1 MSCLAD
7 APLNQ
12 HFEKELTPK
21 QLLAT
26 LTSTCFAS
34 VHLHHS
40 RRKRCSCPP
49 CPALP
54 PMIVSAL
61 APRSASTLTA
71 LHNLPL
77 VEPWV
82 EPLLHDPG
90 LGLTALTRLRAL
102 TLRQTWEELKELRA
116 ADLPL
121 SLEDLKL
128 VDVVEHPRHVE
139 RVWEDLP
146 LFVAFDALQNLRRI
160 TLANYWCLKL
170 RWHPALRPPSLEV
183 CAPSPL
189 RPVS

>member
-1 MSCLAD
+1 VSCLAD

-61 APRSASTLTA
+61 APRSASLTA
-71 LHNLPL
+71 LYNLPL

-82 EPLLHDPG
+82 EPPPHDPG

-102 TLRQTWEELKELRA
+102 TLRQTWEELAELRA
-116 ADLPL
+116 AELPP

-146 LFVAFDALQNLRRI
+146 LFVAFDTFQNLRQI
-160 TLANYWCLKL
+160 TLADYWCLKL

-189 RPVS
+189 GPVS